1 MHPSWAG
8 LWLWLHAGLRKPQ
21 PFPCPSALHPRN
33 VLELIEFFEE
43 EDRFYLVFEKMRGG
57 TCGLAQFLS
66 GSRWAWGLRATKE
79 KLPGGLPIRGTL
91 GVQGGGPSSDWS
103 TLDSKKPE
111 WGLHCQG
118 GVGAG
123 HWAVEVT
130 PVYSGPGSILSH
142 IHKRRH
148 FNELEASVVVQD
160 VASALDFLHNKGGW
174 LAPSPPA
181 QDP

>member
-1 MHPSWAG
+1 MEVEEAHPSWAG
-8 LWLWLHAGLRKPQ
+8 LWLRLHVGLRKPQ
-21 PFPCPSALHPRN
+21 SFPCSSALHPRN

-57 TCGLAQFLS
+57 TCGLAQSLS
-66 GSRWAWGLRATKE
+66 GSRWAWGLRATRE

-91 GVQGGGPSSDWS
+91 GVQGGGP
-103 TLDSKKPE
+103 
-111 WGLHCQG
+111 CQG

-123 HWAVEVT
+123 RWAVEVT

-174 LAPSPPA
+174 PGRLPQGSTHAPSPPA
-181 QDP
+181 QDS

>member
-1 MHPSWAG
+1 M
-8 LWLWLHAGLRKPQ
+8 
-21 PFPCPSALHPRN
+21 
-33 VLELIEFFEE
+33 
-43 EDRFYLVFEKMRGG
+43 FEKMRGG
-57 TCGLAQFLS
+57 MCGLAQFLS
-66 GSRWAWGLRATKE
+66 GSRWAWGLRATRE

-91 GVQGGGPSSDWS
+91 GVQGGGP
-103 TLDSKKPE
+103 
-111 WGLHCQG
+111 CQG

-123 HWAVEVT
+123 RWAVEVT

-174 LAPSPPA
+174 PGRLPQGSTHAPSPPA
-181 QDP
+181 PLHSEKLAPLDSLNGSYFF